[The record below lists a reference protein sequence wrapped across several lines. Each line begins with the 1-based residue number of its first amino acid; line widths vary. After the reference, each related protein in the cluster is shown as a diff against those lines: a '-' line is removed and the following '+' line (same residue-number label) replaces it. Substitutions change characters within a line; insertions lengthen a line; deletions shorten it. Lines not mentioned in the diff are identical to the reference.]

1 MDQKFMVRTDSGISS
16 TMSRSEAIKTV
27 KEYEKNGINAYI
39 VSEDEGKRLKKGGN
53 KFNTPKWS

>member
-1 MDQKFMVRTDSGISS
+1 MIRTDSSISDA
-16 TMSRSEAIKTV
+16 MPRSEAIKVV

-39 VSEDEGKRLKKGGN
+39 VSEDEGNRLKENGN